1 MPALRFARMT
11 LSQSRLDHR
20 PNRPADRG
28 SITIAS
34 GLCDAPLPGHNLSF
48 EVLVTTAA
56 QAKGTKK
63 NLPIASP
70 PQALDA
76 LAGLLRGRPMLPLLL
91 AGAAAVAVLVALLLW
106 AREPEYRVLFSNLSE
121 ADGGQVIGE
130 LDKRGVPYRLGEGG
144 HTIMVPAER
153 MNALR
158 LQLAE
163 QGLPKGGS
171 VGFELLDKQA
181 FGISQFAEHLNYQR
195 GLEGELAR
203 TIESLGPVAHARVHL
218 VMAKDS
224 VFARDRE
231 AARASVTLALQPG
244 RELGQSQVS
253 AIIHLVT
260 ASVPELAVDGVTVV
274 DQSGRLLSRSHESDG
289 LDDAKLD
296 YVSEIERSYQR
307 RIEEILTPLLG
318 STNVHARVVAQV
330 DFSVRESTA
339 ERYAPNQ
346 DANAAAVRSQQTSE
360 RLSQAGEGGRGVPG
374 ALTNSPPN
382 TPAPTRANAP
392 TPAPGSANANNA
404 TATASTSEAGK
415 ALQSERMVNYE
426 VDRDVEH
433 VKSSLGNIQRLT
445 AAVVVNYRTVMKDG
459 TPSSEP
465 LSKEELA
472 GINDLVRQAMGFTES
487 RGDTLQVINSPFVEE
502 RTDLAE
508 LPWWRTPEAYNLA
521 MSALRYLLVGFAAF
535 MLWRR
540 VLKPMQQRATESGR
554 RELMALSDQDLD
566 LTPDTL
572 PAGDMVASPGS
583 PARPA
588 LPRKSALYEQNMESL
603 KRLATEDP
611 RLVAMIV
618 RGWMKKND

>member
-1 MPALRFARMT
+1 M
-11 LSQSRLDHR
+11 
-20 PNRPADRG
+20 
-28 SITIAS
+28 
-34 GLCDAPLPGHNLSF
+34 
-48 EVLVTTAA
+48 TTAA

-70 PQALDA
+70 PRALDA
-76 LAGLLRGRPMLPLLL
+76 LSGFLRGRPMLPLLL

-171 VGFELLDKQA
+171 IGFELLDKQA

-203 TIESLGPVAHARVHL
+203 TIETLGPVAHARVHL

-260 ASVPELAVDGVTVV
+260 SSVPALAVDGVTVV
-274 DQSGRLLSRSHESDG
+274 DQNGRLLSSSHASDG

-296 YVSEIERSYQR
+296 YISEIERTYQR
-307 RIEEILTPLLG
+307 RIEDILSPLLG
-318 STNVHARVVAQV
+318 SNNVHARVVAQV

-346 DANAAAVRSQQTSE
+346 DANSAAVRSQQTSE
-360 RLSQAGEGGRGVPG
+360 RLSQAGDNARGVPG

-392 TPAPGSANANNA
+392 TPAPGSANANTGTPNSA
-404 TATASTSEAGK
+404 NEPGK

-433 VKSSLGNIQRLT
+433 VKTSLGNIQRLA

-459 TPSSEP
+459 APSSEP
-465 LSKEELA
+465 LSKDELT

-502 RTDLAE
+502 QAALAE
-508 LPWWRTPEAYNLA
+508 LPWWRTPDAYNLA
-521 MSALRYLLVGFAAF
+521 TSALRYLLVGLAAF

-554 RELMALSDQDLD
+554 RELMALADQDLE
-566 LTPDTL
+566 LTQDNLAT
-572 PAGDMVASPGS
+572 GEMVANPGTA
-583 PARPA
+583 ARPA

>member
-1 MPALRFARMT
+1 MT
-11 LSQSRLDHR
+11 LSQSRLD
-20 PNRPADRG
+20 PFANRPTDRG
-28 SITIAS
+28 SITTAS
-34 GLCDAPLPGHNLSF
+34 GLCNAPLSGQNPSF
-48 EVLVTTAA
+48 EVFVTTAA

-63 NLPIASP
+63 NLPIATPVRS
-70 PQALDA
+70 LDA
-76 LAGLLRGRPMLPLLL
+76 LTAVLRGRPLLPLML
-91 AGAAAVAVLVALLLW
+91 AGAAAVTLLVGLLLW
-106 AREPEYRVLFSNLSE
+106 AQEPEYRVLFSNLGE

-163 QGLPKGGS
+163 QGLPKAGS

-231 AARASVTLALQPG
+231 AARASVALALQPG
-244 RELGQSQVS
+244 RELGQGQVS

-260 ASVPELAVDGVTVV
+260 SSVPELAVDGVTVV
-274 DQSGRLLSRSHESDG
+274 DQNGRLLSRSHSSDG

-296 YVSEIERSYQR
+296 YVSEVERTYQR

-318 STNVHARVVAQV
+318 SRNVHARVVAQM
-330 DFSVRESTA
+330 DFSTRESTA

-346 DANAAAVRSQQTSE
+346 ESKAASVRSQQTSE
-360 RLSQAGEGGRGVPG
+360 RMLQGSDAGRGVPG

-382 TPAPTRANAP
+382 TPAPTRATA
-392 TPAPGSANANNA
+392 PAPAQPNA
-404 TATASTSEAGK
+404 TAGSSTAATGGEPGK
-415 ALQSERMVNYE
+415 SLQTERMVNYE

-433 VKSSLGNIQRLT
+433 VKSSLGNIQRLA
-445 AAVVVNYRTVMKDG
+445 AAVVVNYRTVLKDG
-459 TPSSEP
+459 APTSEP

-487 RGDTLQVINSPFVEE
+487 RGDTVQVINSPFVDE
-502 RTDLAE
+502 DVQAGE

-521 MSALRYLLVGFAAF
+521 MSALRYLLVAVVAF
-535 MLWRR
+535 VLWQR
-540 VLKPMQQRATESGR
+540 VIKPMQQRAQAQR
-554 RELMALSDQDLD
+554 KHLMDLSEDDLD
-566 LTPDTL
+566 LM
-572 PAGDMVASPGS
+572 PAKSAADALITGNDGL
-583 PARPA
+583 ARPA

-603 KRLATEDP
+603 KRLASEDP

-618 RGWMKKND
+618 RGWMKSND